1 MPELS
6 VRIGGREYEVACRPG
21 EERHLEMAVAMLDAE
36 ATALADRIGEL
47 PEARMLLM
55 AGLMLA
61 DRAVG
66 MEKKL
71 RDRKSL
77 LAGQS
82 NGANETS
89 DQESGEA
96 DDQETSDRL
105 AELAAQAEAL
115 AERIEGGKGRD

>member
-55 AGLMLA
+55 AGLILA

-66 MEKKL
+66 MEKQL
-71 RDRKSL
+71 RDRKSS

-82 NGANETS
+82 EGANATS
-89 DQESGEA
+89 GAELGEA
-96 DDQETSDRL
+96 DGRETSDRL

-115 AERIEGGKGRD
+115 AERIEGGKDRD